1 MAIKLKLR
9 ARSETLSQPAIIRML
24 LSNLFTRGPEKF
36 AESENTDFKEQNF
49 NLKIVPNRVVAN
61 GEELAF
67 QRLLSEFQTKF
78 G

>member
-1 MAIKLKLR
+1 
-9 ARSETLSQPAIIRML
+9 ML